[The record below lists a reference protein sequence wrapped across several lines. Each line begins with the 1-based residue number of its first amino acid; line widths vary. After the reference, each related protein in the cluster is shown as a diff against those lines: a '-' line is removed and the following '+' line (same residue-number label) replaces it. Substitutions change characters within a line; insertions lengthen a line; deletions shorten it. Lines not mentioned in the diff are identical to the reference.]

1 MKNFAE
7 KRKFLDQSLEIMQT
21 VLSIQKFT
29 LTLNGLHGV
38 KKREFYSTA
47 NIYLFKVS
55 NRKTTKCSKL
65 TIKTP
70 ERRTILAWKYSK

>member
-29 LTLNGLHGV
+29 LMLNSLHGV
-38 KKREFYSTA
+38 KKR
-47 NIYLFKVS
+47 
-55 NRKTTKCSKL
+55 
-65 TIKTP
+65 
-70 ERRTILAWKYSK
+70 